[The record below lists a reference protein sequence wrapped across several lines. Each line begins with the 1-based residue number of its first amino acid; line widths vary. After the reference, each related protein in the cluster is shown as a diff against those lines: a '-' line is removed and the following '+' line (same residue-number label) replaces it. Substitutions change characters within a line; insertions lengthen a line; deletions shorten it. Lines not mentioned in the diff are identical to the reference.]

1 MNAKNTS
8 MGIHTFQIDRAGR
21 RRKEGRVRN
30 EVSYKQSYKFFNTNL
45 ARAKVN
51 RAVKEILM
59 GHSIQLD
66 GNYYRLSH
74 DEMLQEYLKAVDL
87 LAINEENNLRR
98 QPESKKAK

>member
-1 MNAKNTS
+1 
-8 MGIHTFQIDRAGR
+8 
-21 RRKEGRVRN
+21 
-30 EVSYKQSYKFFNTNL
+30 
-45 ARAKVN
+45 
-51 RAVKEILM
+51 M

>member
-1 MNAKNTS
+1 
-8 MGIHTFQIDRAGR
+8 
-21 RRKEGRVRN
+21 
-30 EVSYKQSYKFFNTNL
+30 
-45 ARAKVN
+45 
-51 RAVKEILM
+51 M

-98 QPESKKAK
+98 QPESKKAKWKWDNRTKGETGKVRITNPYPL